1 MIFFSSQHEGDVSNT
16 SGQVVHWFAD
26 IFEVI
31 RDQTKRLIM
40 GATSGLEKLGQ
51 PKEGFYVGF
60 LRDETKE
67 NSLGGKPGSYSRDI
81 GINTS

>member
-1 MIFFSSQHEGDVSNT
+1 MIFFFSQHEGNVLNT
-16 SGQVVHWFAD
+16 SGQIVHWFAD

-31 RDQTKRLIM
+31 RNQTKRLIM

-51 PKEGFYVGF
+51 PKEVFYVGF

-67 NSLGGKPGSYSRDI
+67 NSLGGKPGSYSRDT

>member
-1 MIFFSSQHEGDVSNT
+1 MIFFSSQHEGDVLNT

-40 GATSGLEKLGQ
+40 GATSGLEKL
-51 PKEGFYVGF
+51 
-60 LRDETKE
+60 
-67 NSLGGKPGSYSRDI
+67 S
-81 GINTS
+81 